1 MSIFNKLLIFIISIF
16 LLAACSHKEN
26 KNTIQVGVI
35 TGPETQ
41 LMQVAKKIAWEKY
54 KLDINIVQF
63 NDYIMPNE
71 ALVNGDIDANMF
83 QHMPYLKAQIKERG
97 YKLVSVGKTFIY
109 PVGIYS
115 KKIKKIS
122 EVPNGAKVA
131 IPNDPSNEA
140 RALLL
145 LQKTGL
151 IKLKS
156 GGTINSTVEDIVSNP
171 KQLSIDTIDAA
182 QIPRALNDVTLAII
196 NTNYA
201 MVAGLTPKK
210 DAIFME
216 NKHSPYANIVVVRA
230 ADKNDSRFK
239 ELVNAL
245 HSKAVIQEANRL
257 FKGQAIAAW

>member
-115 KKIKKIS
+115 KQIKKIS

-151 IKLKS
+151 IK
-156 GGTINSTVEDIVSNP
+156 
-171 KQLSIDTIDAA
+171 
-182 QIPRALNDVTLAII
+182 
-196 NTNYA
+196 
-201 MVAGLTPKK
+201 
-210 DAIFME
+210 
-216 NKHSPYANIVVVRA
+216 
-230 ADKNDSRFK
+230 
-239 ELVNAL
+239 
-245 HSKAVIQEANRL
+245 
-257 FKGQAIAAW
+257 